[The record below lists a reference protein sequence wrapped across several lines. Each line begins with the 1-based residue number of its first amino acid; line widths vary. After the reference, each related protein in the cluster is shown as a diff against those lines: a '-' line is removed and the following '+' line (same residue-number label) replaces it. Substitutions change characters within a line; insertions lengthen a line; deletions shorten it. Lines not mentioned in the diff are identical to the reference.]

1 MPDPDKSPA
10 VQSFLK
16 EARERSNSKDPLEDA
31 LDDTFPASDPVSITH
46 SVAASVRDANATGS
60 DDTPLVDEALRSTG
74 DIGLNR
80 SMANGL
86 RHDAVR
92 VSRQALEVATGA
104 KSLARAEANSA
115 LRTIEDSVR
124 ERPLTAVAIVA
135 GLAYLWGATR

>member
-16 EARERSNSKDPLEDA
+16 EARERSASKDPLEDG
-31 LDDTFPASDPVSITH
+31 LEDTFPASDPISITH
-46 SVAASVRDANATGS
+46 SAAASVRDAHATGS

-74 DIGLNR
+74 DIGRN
-80 SMANGL
+80 SSTTNGL
-86 RHDAVR
+86 RRDAAR
-92 VSRQALEVATGA
+92 VSRQASEVASGA
-104 KSLARAEANSA
+104 KSLARAQANSA
-115 LRTIEDSVR
+115 LQTIEDSVR